1 MFERFTDRARRV
13 LVLAQEEARD
23 LNHAFIGTEHIL
35 LGLIREGE
43 GVAAKA
49 LDALGV
55 TFDVVREKV
64 EEAIGANTNPS
75 PGSPPFTPRAKK
87 VLELSLREALQLGHS
102 YIGTEH
108 MLLGLV
114 REGEGVAAQVLNDLG
129 ADMARVRTQV
139 IQMMS
144 GQAGKEAGAA
154 NAAGSSKSGDTEAAG
169 GSAVL
174 DQFGRNL
181 TQFARE
187 GKLDP
192 LVGREK
198 EVERVMQVLS
208 RRTKNNPVLI
218 GEPGVGKTAIVEGL
232 AQRIVAN
239 QVPVTLADKQLY
251 TLDLGALVAGSRYRG
266 DFEERLKKVL
276 KEIRT
281 RGDIILFIDEIHTLV
296 GAGAAE
302 GAIDAASIL
311 KPMLARGELQ
321 TVGATTI
328 DEYRKHIEKDAA
340 LERRFQPVKVEQPSV
355 AMTIE
360 ILKGLREVYEEFHA
374 VKITDQALIAAANM
388 SDRYIADRFLPDK
401 AIDLIDEAG
410 SRLRIRR
417 METPPATKKY
427 DADIDRLRKDKESA
441 MDSGALEQAKALE
454 EQERELVAKK
464 DELDAA
470 MLASGGETFDLVD
483 EETIAE
489 VLAVWTGIPVYRL
502 TEEETSKLLRME
514 EELHKRVVG
523 QEEAVNSLS
532 RAIRRTRAGLK
543 DPKRPGGSFIFLGPT
558 GVGKTELAKTLA
570 EFLFDDSD
578 ALIQLDM
585 SEYMEK
591 HSVSRLVGS
600 PPGYVGYDEGGQLTE
615 AVRRKPFSVVLF
627 DEVEKAHP
635 DVFNILLQILEDG
648 RLTDSQG
655 RAVDFKNT
663 ILIMTSNLGTSDLR
677 KAAIGF
683 GKASDSVTHER
694 MKEKVNQALKAHFR
708 PEFLNRIDDT
718 IVFHELTRPEVIEI
732 ADLLI
737 SRLREQLSSAGP
749 RSRTFGQGAG
759 VLGRQGLRPRVGC
772 PTVASRD
779 PAVRRG
785 RAVGEDPVQGVPR
798 RPDHRGGR
806 GRRRRRSVS

>member
-114 REGEGVAAQVLNDLG
+114 REGEGVAAQVLSDLG

-144 GQAGKEAGAA
+144 GQSGKENPASPVGT
-154 NAAGSSKSGDTEAAG
+154 GKSEGDVGG

-181 TQFARE
+181 TQYARE

-239 QVPVTLADKQLY
+239 QVPITLVDKQLY

-360 ILKGLREVYEEFHA
+360 ILKGLREVYESFHA
-374 VKITDQALIAAANM
+374 VKITDQALVAAANLA
-388 SDRYIADRFLPDK
+388 DRYISDRFLPDK

-417 METPPATKKY
+417 MTAPP
-427 DADIDRLRKDKESA
+427 DLREIDEQIAEVRVRKESA
-441 MDSGALEQAKALE
+441 IEAQDYERAARLRDQEKQLMGDRDIKQAE
-454 EQERELVAKK
+454 WRDTEGEV
-464 DELDAA
+464 
-470 MLASGGETFDLVD
+470 LAQVD
-483 EETIAE
+483 EEEIAA
-489 VLAVWTGIPVYRL
+489 VLSTWTGIPVYKL
-502 TEEETSKLLRME
+502 TEEETAKLIRME
-514 EELHKRVVG
+514 DELHRRIVD
-523 QEEAVNSLS
+523 QDQAVRSVS
-532 RAIRRTRAGLK
+532 QSIRRTRAGLK
-543 DPKRPGGSFIFLGPT
+543 DPKRPSGSFIFLGPS
-558 GVGKTELAKTLA
+558 GVGKTELSKALA
-570 EFLFDDSD
+570 SFLFGDED
-578 ALIQLDM
+578 AMIQVDM

-600 PPGYVGYDEGGQLTE
+600 PPGY
-615 AVRRKPFSVVLF
+615 
-627 DEVEKAHP
+627 
-635 DVFNILLQILEDG
+635 I
-648 RLTDSQG
+648 
-655 RAVDFKNT
+655 
-663 ILIMTSNLGTSDLR
+663 
-677 KAAIGF
+677 
-683 GKASDSVTHER
+683 
-694 MKEKVNQALKAHFR
+694 
-708 PEFLNRIDDT
+708 
-718 IVFHELTRPEVIEI
+718 
-732 ADLLI
+732 
-737 SRLREQLSSAGP
+737 
-749 RSRTFGQGAG
+749 
-759 VLGRQGLRPRVGC
+759 
-772 PTVASRD
+772 
-779 PAVRRG
+779 
-785 RAVGEDPVQGVPR
+785 
-798 RPDHRGGR
+798 
-806 GRRRRRSVS
+806 